1 MTSDLGRYYVQHY
14 FNLANFGKYLI
25 VAIIG
30 LAAVMAV
37 MLTIA
42 WQQRQ
47 ATERSIREHFSYD
60 REAYAHD
67 ARYRRRSTAASTA
80 GDGQLPTGG
89 SASSRA
95 STSSCSQAHR
105 SCCS

>member
-30 LAAVMAV
+30 LAAVMVV

-67 ARYRRRSTAASTA
+67 VRYRESVNSRIYSRRRAAA
-80 GDGQLPTGG
+80 RRG
-89 SASSRA
+89 SASLRVF
-95 STSSCSQAHR
+95 TSLCFQAHR
-105 SCCS
+105 SCCF